1 MNDWTTI
8 DAYGVLTEP
17 TTVKIQRLL
26 PGPAD
31 RVWAYLTESDK
42 RRQWLAAGDMDLTV
56 GAPFTL
62 TWRNDELMDEPGQ
75 SPDGMGGEHSMD
87 SRITEL
93 DPPNRIS
100 FAWSNSG
107 DVTFELESRGDEVLL
122 TIIHRRLPSRDMLV
136 KVAAGWHAHVDVLE
150 AKIAS
155 VAPRP
160 FWSNWQDL
168 RDEYERRI
176 PA

>member
-17 TTVKIQRLL
+17 ATLKLQRLL
-26 PGPAD
+26 PGPVD
-31 RVWAYLTESDK
+31 RIWAYLTESDK
-42 RRQWLAAGDMDLTV
+42 RRQWLAAGTMEMAVD
-56 GAPFTL
+56 APFTL
-62 TWRNDELMDEPGQ
+62 TWRNDELMDDAGQ
-75 SPDGMGGEHSMD
+75 TPDGMGGEHSMD

-107 DVTFELESRGDEVLL
+107 DVTFELESQGDEVLL
-122 TIIHRRLPSRDMLV
+122 TIIHRRLPSRDMLL
-136 KVAAGWHAHVDVLE
+136 KVAAGWHTHLEVLDAKARGE
-150 AKIAS
+150 A
-155 VAPRP
+155 PQP
-160 FWSNWQDL
+160 FWDRWQAL
-168 RDEYERRI
+168 LAEYDRRI